1 MSCHDLLLKKLPRF
15 TMKIISEKNFPQDSS
30 INMNVDDDYDDTPE
44 ENTGENCAH
53 LRVFRGKCVSC
64 KRLAFKYVHEGMRLL
79 WVTKDEM
86 DRIRKVESAKLL
98 QDKKMVLVLDLD
110 QTLIHSTTR
119 EGYLRT
125 PQELLQNNLKDSLF
139 RLSQPWEMIMVK
151 LRPSVH
157 TFLKEASTMFEIYMC
172 TMSTR
177 SYALQVAELLDP
189 ESVYFKSI
197 ITREDLFET
206 SEKNLDH
213 VLREERMVLIID
225 DSISMWSEHE
235 LNLIHIKKYYYFDSY
250 DDWRVV
256 SLSALGTDEGE
267 TTGKLTT
274 VLQQLKLIHRLF
286 FNPKFEG
293 GLQDRDVRDILDRL
307 SVLQGC
313 TLSFK
318 HFFPSDFRPENS
330 RLWLM
335 AEELGAKV
343 SMDNLINPITHV
355 VTWFATAEEFQ
366 AEREEIIL
374 VHPKWLRACYI
385 ASERVSE
392 KKYLIK
398 PKDSS

>member
-1 MSCHDLLLKKLPRF
+1 
-15 TMKIISEKNFPQDSS
+15 MKIISEKDFPQDSS
-30 INMNVDDDYDDTPE
+30 ISMEVDDDYDDTPE

-64 KRLAFKYVHEGMRLL
+64 KRLAFKYVHE
-79 WVTKDEM
+79 
-86 DRIRKVESAKLL
+86 
-98 QDKKMVLVLDLD
+98 
-110 QTLIHSTTR
+110 
-119 EGYLRT
+119 
-125 PQELLQNNLKDSLF
+125 
-139 RLSQPWEMIMVK
+139 
-151 LRPSVH
+151 
-157 TFLKEASTMFEIYMC
+157 
-172 TMSTR
+172 
-177 SYALQVAELLDP
+177 
-189 ESVYFKSI
+189 
-197 ITREDLFET
+197 
-206 SEKNLDH
+206 DH
-213 VLREERMVLIID
+213 D
-225 DSISMWSEHE
+225 WS
-235 LNLIHIKKYYYFDSY
+235 
-250 DDWRVV
+250 VV

-274 VLQQLKLIHRLF
+274 VLQQLKLIHTLF

-318 HFFPSDFRPENS
+318 HIFPSDFRPENS

-366 AEREEIIL
+366 GAEREEIIL

-392 KKYLIK
+392 KKYLIN